1 MTTQPTKDQPSISS
15 LLSNPRVATAL
26 SILGLVSTLTF
37 GIFAIF
43 TYVQTSHKRVLT
55 FSINPARTVVVNTKQ
70 SSRLSVAFDGEPVR
84 TDLTAVQVAF
94 WNDGN
99 ESIRKSNNLKPLV
112 IATENGVPIL
122 EATVLKV
129 SRDVSQITLDL
140 SSIRDGRITV
150 NWDILEQN
158 DGAVIQIIYAGS
170 PTVVI
175 SAQAVVETQ
184 GEVNSSTDQTTAI
197 TNSYRNV
204 GRTYLVIAGTMV
216 TALAITFLLRR
227 ALSLDG
233 LRDMPIRYIVIN
245 LAMPLFLVIFSLL
258 MGLYYI
264 LVWTPASPP
273 FGF

>member
-1 MTTQPTKDQPSISS
+1 
-15 LLSNPRVATAL
+15 
-26 SILGLVSTLTF
+26 LGLVSTLTF

-55 FSINPARTVVVNTKQ
+55 FSVNPARTVVVNTKQ

-197 TNSYRNV
+197 TNLYRNV

-245 LAMPLFLVIFSLL
+245 LAMPLFPVIFSLL
-258 MGLYYI
+258 MWLYYI